1 MTIAARAPI
10 NAGEPHD
17 GPVRSGEPSS
27 RELLK
32 RVEDHGHIGLWSIDL
47 RTGKYRLSEGFYRIT
62 GLEPANTAGD
72 VLRDLFHPNDM
83 RIREEIVA
91 ALLAGI
97 PVHRECR
104 IVRPD
109 RTVRWVELKAEII
122 LDAQAR
128 PARAEGI
135 ILDITGRH
143 EAGTLIRRSEARYQG
158 LVRAIASVVWTAT
171 RDGFAHS
178 CPGWSDLTG
187 QTEFEWSNGGWS
199 KAVHPDD
206 RMASWHRWC
215 ACVTA
220 NAPYD
225 DHFRILCA
233 DGHYRWFNSRGVPI
247 FNEDRT
253 VREWVGVMIEGSQ
266 PDIAGPALPV
276 VPTIEDMTG
285 SLVRSARAMLNWSIS
300 DLARAAGV
308 SGSSIKRFEENGG
321 GALRERTRSAIRTA
335 LEQAGITFI
344 APGPGQIGVVFGPR
358 CQEVASVTDVE
369 T

>member
-1 MTIAARAPI
+1 MAAMAQINPPERQEVAAR
-10 NAGEPHD
+10 
-17 GPVRSGEPSS
+17 SSEPSP
-27 RELLK
+27 REMLR
-32 RVEDHGHIGLWSIDL
+32 RVENHGQIGLWSIDL
-47 RTGKYRLSEGFYRIT
+47 KTGGHRLSDGFYRIT
-62 GLEPANTAGD
+62 GLDPATTAGD
-72 VLRDLFHPNDM
+72 VLRDLFHPDDM

-109 RTVRWVELKAEII
+109 RAIRWVELKAEII

-128 PARAEGI
+128 PARADGI

-199 KAVHPDD
+199 KAVHPED
-206 RMASWHRWC
+206 RMRSWNSWSAS
-215 ACVTA
+215 VSA
-220 NAPYD
+220 NTPYD
-225 DHFRILCA
+225 EDFRLLCA
-233 DGHYRWFNSRGVPI
+233 DGRYRWFNSRGVPI

-253 VREWVGVMIEGSQ
+253 VREWVGVMIEMS
-266 PDIAGPALPV
+266 PPARAGPSPSD
-276 VPTIEDMTG
+276 PIMTEITG
-285 SLVRSARAMLNWSIS
+285 SLVRCARAMLDWSIC

-344 APGPGQIGVVFGPR
+344 APKTGQTGVIFEPDR
-358 CQEVASVTDVE
+358 AEAVAVADLDV
-369 T
+369 